1 MMQENDGP
9 HNGRLN
15 NIFAI
20 LIDGLQHVT
29 RLCLYLRLDWLIQI
43 HADLL

>member
-1 MMQENDGP
+1 MMKENDGP

-20 LIDGLQHVT
+20 LVDGLQHVT
-29 RLCLYLRLDWLIQI
+29 RLCLDLRLDWLIQI